1 MTSYPLRPMSLIT
14 RCPACSTMFKVVA
27 DQLKVA
33 QGWVRCGQCGE
44 VFDASLQLQPD
55 ALALAGDCGLDKAAA
70 EAPQQAPQQPVAQC
84 VPAALPESHRLAEAP
99 LIADANDVKP
109 PNPPDAEAADF
120 QSAELEG
127 QPPPEDALDASAE
140 VSFVREA
147 RHHTF
152 WKTARMRAWLA
163 MSLGLL
169 LALLAL
175 QWTVRQ
181 KDALAAH
188 EPRLAPWLQ
197 ALCRPLGCEVRP
209 MRRIESL
216 VIDNSSLSKTG
227 ADAYRLTFGFKNTGA
242 VALEIPALEVT
253 LTNSQDQPL
262 VRRVVLPAQFGVA
275 AVTLGAHSELTG
287 ALAISLKP
295 SGDGAEGAAASKKVG
310 LLPVTGYRILAFY
323 P

>member
-1 MTSYPLRPMSLIT
+1 MSLIT

-44 VFDASLQLQPD
+44 VFDASLQLLPD
-55 ALALAGDCGLDKAAA
+55 ASAQAGDSGLDKDAA
-70 EAPQQAPQQPVAQC
+70 EAPQQAPVQPIAQS
-84 VPAALPESHRLAEAP
+84 VPAALPEAHRLAEAP
-99 LIADANDVKP
+99 LIADANDGKP
-109 PNPPDAEAADF
+109 PIPTDDEAVDF

-127 QPPPEDALDASAE
+127 QPAPEDALDASAE

-147 RHHTF
+147 RDHTF
-152 WKTARMRAWLA
+152 WKTPRMRIWLG

-197 ALCRPLGCEVRP
+197 TLCRPLGCEVRP
-209 MRRIESL
+209 LRRIESL
-216 VIDNSSLSKTG
+216 VIDNSSFSKAG
-227 ADAYRLTFGFKNTGA
+227 ADAYRLTFVFKNTGA

-253 LTNSQDQPL
+253 LTNSQDQAL
-262 VRRVVLPAQFGVA
+262 IRRVVLPAQFGVA
-275 AVTLGAHSELTG
+275 AVTLGAHSELAG
-287 ALAISLKP
+287 ALSISLKD
-295 SGDGAEGAAASKKVG
+295 SGDSAPGAASTKTG